1 MSNPNPPTLEESLAH
16 LRTTDQFKVL
26 MADLAGRRE
35 EAIDKLADADSEFKG
50 RKQAAIVTVL
60 TDLLHQFSGV

>member
-1 MSNPNPPTLEESLAH
+1 M
-16 LRTTDQFKVL
+16 DQFKVL
-26 MADLAGRRE
+26 MADLASRRE
-35 EAIDKLADADSEFKG
+35 EAIDKLADADSEFKE